1 MIFSKRKPAPE
12 SSVQAVPLPKWEH
25 AKLIAQQEGTSG
37 NLPVG
42 WYLWKD
48 GYGYQGLKPNET
60 NTDLVQSYHLYD
72 TTKAREWLGVPLPPE
87 ILEEEEKKKQQTE
100 ELKKFLEGLQK
111 EKSAPVPASPPIP
124 EVVPVSAVSQP
135 KTYQCKRPCET
146 HIRFTE
152 SEFEQL
158 RDRVEQSGLPQ
169 SIFLRQAALKGEILA
184 DTSREQRI
192 AAIRETNLELRK
204 LRGELGRLGGLLKMA
219 IKPNEEQR
227 SLDPAGWETLIST
240 TKALFRTQEQVE
252 KMMEKLDGRFDPE
265 FQ

>member
-12 SSVQAVPLPKWEH
+12 RSVQAVALPRWEH
-25 AKLIAQQEGTSG
+25 AKLIDQKESNSG

-60 NTDLVQSYHLYD
+60 NTGLVQSYHLYD

-87 ILEEEEKKKQQTE
+87 ILEEEERKKQQTE
-100 ELKKFLEGLQK
+100 ELKEFLEGLQK
-111 EKSAPVPASPPIP
+111 EKSAPAPAAPPIP
-124 EVVPVSAVSQP
+124 EVMPVSDVSQP

-204 LRGELGRLGGLLKMA
+204 LRGELGRLGGLLKMT

-227 SLDPAGWETLIST
+227 ALNPAGWETLIST
-240 TKALFRTQEQVE
+240 TKVLFRTQEQVE
-252 KMMEKLDGRFDPE
+252 KMMEKLDGRFDSKL
-265 FQ
+265 Q